1 MAARTVHYA
10 LALLICKKFNIEN
23 IDRFIA
29 GELLPDAIEHNSV
42 NHAKTHFK
50 ITYEACK
57 KLIDTKSFLE
67 KYGAMIMKD
76 DLYLGYYLHL
86 IQDAV
91 YRRFLYT
98 DEGFIN
104 KRNGNYVSELHNDYA
119 LLNEYIINK
128 YGLEIIDNTINI
140 DCIDEIY
147 DFKYN
152 ELLDELKLDFSNR
165 GTGTTVHL
173 TEDMMDRFIEK
184 SFGICCEELEAL
196 KGKNS
201 KFNYL
206 CYTWSRA

>member
-10 LALLICKKFNIEN
+10 LALLICKKCNIEN

-29 GELLPDAIEHNSV
+29 GELLPDAIEHNNV

-50 ITYEACK
+50 ITYEVCK

-67 KYGAMIMKD
+67 KYRAMIMKD

-128 YGLEIIDNTINI
+128 YGLEIIDNAINI

-173 TEDMMDRFIEK
+173 TEDMMDRFIEI

-196 KGKNS
+196 KEKNS

-206 CYTWSRA
+206 FYSWSRA